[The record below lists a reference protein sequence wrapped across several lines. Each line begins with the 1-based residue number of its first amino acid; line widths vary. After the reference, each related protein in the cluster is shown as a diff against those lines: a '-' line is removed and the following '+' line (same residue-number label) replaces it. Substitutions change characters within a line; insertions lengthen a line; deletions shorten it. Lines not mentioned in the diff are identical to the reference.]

1 MYSKVR
7 KNVVNTI
14 VVYRAIG
21 DNDKHE
27 ITFEFSN
34 FDTKEKAVKRLA
46 DEKIVDVEILEIKR
60 EVKTYVMTLAEFI
73 KNAKIVKTENK

>member
-14 VVYRAIG
+14 VVYRSIG

-27 ITFEFSN
+27 ITFEFAN

-60 EVKTYVMTLAEFI
+60 EVKTYVMPLAEFI